1 MCGPHHHRYTGAQNS
16 LTSRGGQRL
25 FCLLSCHV
33 GGAWEFARL
42 LAAKRNTQL
51 DGWRA
56 IAVVGVMWHHWSP
69 AAWRGPLPFEIG
81 LFFFLTL
88 TGFLITRIL
97 LRERTAG
104 ERGAGPWR
112 AKAYRCFQKRRL
124 ARILAPCYAAMFFAL
139 VVGAPDIR
147 GHALAYFTHLSNF
160 HMAWLRDW
168 PSGTAHYWT
177 LAIQMQFYLIWPVV
191 VFFAPRRSLGWVFAA
206 CLVVAPVARWVIQQE
221 FPAVYHSEAIS
232 ITALDYLGA
241 GALLALALERG
252 MKPWD
257 RRLARVAWLAGA
269 GYVTLYARNKLGLAC
284 GGLGYIQQT
293 LLAVVFAGLIA
304 ATLAGFRGITRRV
317 LNHPLVQSIGGL
329 SYGLYLFHA
338 MVPLLVGKVLPFL
351 WFPVFDGPLLAVR
364 LAVFAL
370 ASWGMAWL
378 CWRWL
383 EGPERWRFPRLTAFT
398 KQSFGTSA
406 REDA

>member
-1 MCGPHHHRYTGAQNS
+1 
-16 LTSRGGQRL
+16 
-25 FCLLSCHV
+25 
-33 GGAWEFARL
+33 
-42 LAAKRNTQL
+42 LAATRNTQL

-56 IAVVGVMWHHWSP
+56 LAVIGVMWHHWSP

-97 LRERTAG
+97 LRERAAG
-104 ERGAGPWR
+104 EGHGHAWR
-112 AKAYRCFQKRRL
+112 AKAYRCFQQRRL
-124 ARILAPCYAAMFFAL
+124 ARILAPCYAAMLLAL

-147 GHALAYFTHLSNF
+147 AHTLAYFAHVSNF
-160 HMAWLRDW
+160 HMAWLHEW

-177 LAIQMQFYLIWPVV
+177 LAIQMQFYFIWPLV
-191 VFFAPRRSLGWVFAA
+191 VFFAPRRALGWVFAA
-206 CLVVAPVARWVIQQE
+206 GLVIAPLARWVIDRWV
-221 FPAVYHSEAIS
+221 PAIHHSEAMS
-232 ITALDYLGA
+232 ITAMDYLGA

-252 MKPWD
+252 MRAGD
-257 RRLARVAWLAGA
+257 RRLARLAWLAGG
-269 GYVTLYARNKLGLAC
+269 GYVALYACNKLDISC

-293 LLAVVFAGLIA
+293 LLAVAFAGLIS
-304 ATLAGFRGITRRV
+304 ATLAGFHGLTAKLLDHPAVQRV
-317 LNHPLVQSIGGL
+317 GGL

-351 WFPVFDGPLLAVR
+351 WFPVFDGPLRVVR

-370 ASWGMAWL
+370 VSWGVAWL

-383 EGPERWRFPRLTAFT
+383 EGPDRWRVPRLAVLT
-398 KQSFGTSA
+398 KRFCGTSA